1 MKYDSHSF
9 IECALERQAIKLGQF
24 ELKSGRKS
32 PYFFNA
38 GVFNDGQALWQ
49 LGNFYAYTIAQS
61 DIKFDMLFGPAYKG
75 IPLVCAT
82 AICLQ
87 QLGINKPFAFNR
99 KEIKD
104 HGEGGIVIGA
114 SLAEQRVLIVD
125 DVVSAGTAARHA
137 VELIESHSAKAVALI
152 VAFDRQEKGS
162 GDMSSIAELSTQL
175 GLKVLSVAAL
185 EDLVSVVTGEKHY
198 AAFLSALKEYQTRYK
213 PSRIE

>member
-38 GVFNDGQALWQ
+38 GAFNDGQALWQ
-49 LGNFYAYTIAQS
+49 LGNFYAHTIAQS

-99 KEIKD
+99 KEAKD
-104 HGEGGIVIGA
+104 HGEGGILIGA

-137 VELIESHSAKAVALI
+137 VELIKSHSAKAVALI

-162 GDMSSIAELSTQL
+162 GDISSITELRELL
-175 GLKVLSVAAL
+175 GLEVLAVAAL
-185 EDLVSVVTGEKHY
+185 EDLVAVIKEKKRY
-198 AAFLSALKEYQTRYK
+198 AEFLNALKTYQARYK
-213 PSRIE
+213 PSQ